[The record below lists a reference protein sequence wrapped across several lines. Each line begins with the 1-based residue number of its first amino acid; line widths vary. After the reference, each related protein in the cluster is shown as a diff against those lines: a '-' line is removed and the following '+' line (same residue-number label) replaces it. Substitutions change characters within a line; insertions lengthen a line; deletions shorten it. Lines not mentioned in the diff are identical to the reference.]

1 LSAVRRYPPL
11 PPFLKLHP
19 HRITHSFRRFR
30 VCSGAASGRL
40 AAEPSRCLDRT
51 GSRWRLRK
59 TGSSFRA
66 IFDRGN
72 PPSNPHLRYHPR
84 RKQTVPDDKS
94 EADKLEARLFLSRV
108 AQVRRGLE
116 ALEARK
122 QLSQSPEKPASTK
135 PATKSES

>member
-1 LSAVRRYPPL
+1 MVGPDGESLAV
-11 PPFLKLHP
+11 
-19 HRITHSFRRFR
+19 
-30 VCSGAASGRL
+30 
-40 AAEPSRCLDRT
+40 AENREQL
-51 GSRWRLRK
+51 
-59 TGSSFRA
+59 RA

-135 PATKSES
+135 HDTKPAS